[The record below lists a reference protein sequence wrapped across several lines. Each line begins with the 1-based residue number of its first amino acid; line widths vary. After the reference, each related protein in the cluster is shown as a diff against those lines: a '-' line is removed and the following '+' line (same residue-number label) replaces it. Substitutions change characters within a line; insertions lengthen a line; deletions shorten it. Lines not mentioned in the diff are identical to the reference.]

1 MVQLD
6 RGSRSSS
13 RAALECQSIGGALL
27 VHPAGKINPQ
37 LHAFAGG
44 LAHDPE
50 HTLVVV
56 DLPEDPPAEDWES
69 VASLLKR
76 RGRSF
81 RLIIGRPSR
90 ETAMTAG
97 QLLADRLER
106 TVLTP
111 DGWVLP
117 AAGGVLFVPEAA
129 GSGWLGFQPRRSSA
143 WARLGPTKRAPQV
156 SRRFP
161 VPKWEHA
168 VPEASFATSPN
179 GTAEPVPGGVWV
191 RRTDQPVSEQDVH
204 RRRLTASLLCQSDRL
219 VVVLGCPGGANLS
232 VEDIE
237 RFWGRVAPA
246 ARPLVRFTAYGPVA
260 VPKGTAL
267 GQVLADRFGQQV
279 TVYAGLPT
287 VGEPGTDGAQIRVL
301 ATDGTPGP
309 PAFVRE
315 LVYRPAAAPG
325 SAAPPPE
332 LRGRRR
338 PADGL
343 PEVSSGVYEY
353 APDAVLEVTQSG
365 LWLRPPA
372 AACDAPAVHRVPADP
387 GMTVI
392 HFDAGTPESA
402 ERMRTLAEEL
412 RQKLDPTLTES
423 CRVLPAPKDAIEK
436 NSGAASSRRGGAGA
450 SGAAAG
456 VAGPGPLAGEPAQVA
471 DVRAP
476 VPGGGVSDASG
487 SGVGEP
493 GLSIEVPGA
502 ARPAAGEPSG
512 ASGVQEP
519 GSRSAAGRTGPAAE
533 APGAVVGEHGLA
545 AESVAST
552 PDRIGPAGGVPGADG
567 GVSGPAGG
575 VPGPATGIP
584 GTTSGV
590 PGADGGASAPAS
602 DVPGPSAE
610 MPGTASGVPGAGNG
624 VSTPAGADVRG
635 PATSGVPGTE
645 GGVPGTQGGAPGA
658 AGAVSSAAL
667 APGAHGGAPGP
678 EGGVS
683 RTASGMP
690 GADGSVPGTEGGVPS
705 PDPAPVV
712 GASGAAGSA
721 PELAVGRS
729 GAAAEV
735 LEPTPVPVAG
745 EPGSAPATSAGGPPD
760 GAAPVDPAASGG
772 RQAQASMPAPAP
784 LRPRS
789 LRLESAPPAGA
800 ASAESAEAAPACA
813 GTVDPE
819 PVTDPAPRAAA
830 PRPAPQPTAA
840 SSPAPPPAAAPT
852 SARTPT
858 PPPPPGPAAAPAPPG
873 TPAPAPAPTPAARP
887 KAQRPAVRMQP
898 VPAPDACAVPPAR
911 GIEQERTWLRRTL
924 KEQYDSASNHVA
936 RVLSEAPGLRGG
948 SKQSA
953 DDVVTDLV
961 AVRLYLSGGTDRID
975 SAVRGATVGPH
986 VPLARCVASG
996 LRRLPSYRGATLL
1009 RTTLSEAEWQWYGK
1023 RRLVTEWAFCAAL
1036 TAAHPEMAGDVDV
1049 LIWSMTA
1056 RRTALLDPTVPDRVL
1071 YLPGTSFKVL
1081 GVRDEERRVLLLRE
1095 LTGPEIGADGSV
1107 DIRRLPLDDLA
1118 MTRLE
1123 QADTE
1128 WRDAKPAVRLPATAL
1143 GALRNPPGLI
1153 VTGRG
1158 AGTAPPRKGTTP

>member
-1 MVQLD
+1 MVQFD
-6 RGSRSSS
+6 RSSRSSS
-13 RAALECQSIGGALL
+13 RTGLECQSIGGALL

-81 RLIIGRPSR
+81 RVIIGRPSR

-129 GSGWLGFQPRRSSA
+129 GSGWLGFQPRRSST
-143 WARLGPTKRAPQV
+143 WARLGPPKRAPQV

-168 VPEASFATSPN
+168 VPEGSFATSAN

-191 RRTDQPVSEQDVH
+191 RRTDQPESEQDVH
-204 RRRLTASLLCQSDRL
+204 RRRLAASLLCQSDRL
-219 VVVLGCPGGANLS
+219 IVVLGCPGGANLS

-237 RFWGRVAPA
+237 QFWGRVAPA

-260 VPKGTAL
+260 VPEGSAL

-315 LVYRPAAAPG
+315 LVYRPALAPG
-325 SAAPPPE
+325 STAPPPE

-338 PADGL
+338 PVDGL
-343 PEVSSGVYEY
+343 PEVSAGVYEY
-353 APDAVLEVTQSG
+353 ARDAVLEVTQSG

-372 AACDAPAVHRVPADP
+372 ARSDAPAVHRVPADP

-392 HFDAGTPESA
+392 HVDAGTSESA
-402 ERMRTLAEEL
+402 ERMRTLAEEV
-412 RQKLDPTLTES
+412 RQKLDPTLAES
-423 CRVLPAPKDAIEK
+423 CRVLPAPKRTAEK
-436 NSGAASSRRGGAGA
+436 NSGAAPSRRGGAGA
-450 SGAAAG
+450 PGVAAG
-456 VAGPGPLAGEPAQVA
+456 VAGTVSLAGEPAQVA
-471 DVRAP
+471 GVRAP
-476 VPGGGVSDASG
+476 VPGGRVSDASG

-493 GLSIEVPGA
+493 GLAIEVPGA
-502 ARPAAGEPSG
+502 ARPAAGEPG
-512 ASGVQEP
+512 DASGVQGP
-519 GSRSAAGRTGPAAE
+519 APRHAAGRTGPAAE
-533 APGAVVGEHGLA
+533 APGAVVGEHGPA
-545 AESVAST
+545 AEAVAST
-552 PDRIGPAGGVPGADG
+552 PGRIGPAGGGRGADG
-567 GVSGPAGG
+567 GVSGPAGA

-590 PGADGGASAPAS
+590 PGADGGASTHAS

-610 MPGTASGVPGAGNG
+610 MPGTASGAPGAGNG
-624 VSTPAGADVRG
+624 VSTPAGVDVRG
-635 PATSGVPGTE
+635 PATSGVPGADGVMPGPE
-645 GGVPGTQGGAPGA
+645 GGVPGTQGGVPGA
-658 AGAVSSAAL
+658 AGGVSSAARG
-667 APGAHGGAPGP
+667 APGAD
-678 EGGVS
+678 GGVS
-683 RTASGMP
+683 RTASGVP
-690 GADGSVPGTEGGVPS
+690 GADGSVPS

-712 GASGAAGSA
+712 GASRSASSA
-721 PELAVGRS
+721 PEPAVGRS
-729 GAAAEV
+729 GSAAEV
-735 LEPTPVPVAG
+735 LEPTPVPGVS
-745 EPGSAPATSAGGPPD
+745 EPGAAPATSAGVSPD
-760 GAAPVDPAASGG
+760 AAAPADPAASGA
-772 RQAQASMPAPAP
+772 RQAQASIPAPAP

-800 ASAESAEAAPACA
+800 ASAESAEAAPAGA

-819 PVTDPAPRAAA
+819 PVADPA
-830 PRPAPQPTAA
+830 PRPAPQPTAT

-858 PPPPPGPAAAPAPPG
+858 PPPPPPPGPAAAPAPPG

-898 VPAPDACAVPPAR
+898 VPAPDACAVPPER

-924 KEQYDSASNHVA
+924 KEQYDSAANHVA
-936 RVLSEAPGLRGG
+936 RVLSESPGLRGG

-1023 RRLVTEWAFCAAL
+1023 RRLVTEWAFCSAL
-1036 TAAHPEMAGDVDV
+1036 TAAHSEMAGDVDV

-1118 MTRLE
+1118 MAGLE

-1143 GALRNPPGLI
+1143 GSLRNPPGLI